1 MTPVLVILGNLL
13 VDDIVMPDG
22 RTLMGEPGGAML
34 YASLAARLWGARV
47 GLVSIA
53 GSDYPQAALDALAA
67 RGIDTSGVTPL
78 GRPGVRS
85 WLLYEPVMRRII
97 HRLDSA
103 SHFDVSPVF
112 DDIPADFLKALAFHI
127 APMPIDRQREIA
139 AGIAAVRP
147 DAFVS
152 LDPHETVRDDNR
164 AVWGTVLDHVDAFFP
179 SHEEVRLAEVEADPR
194 GALVHIPGRR
204 VSIIAYKCGPE
215 GGILI
220 ERPTGRIIEWRAGR
234 APVVDATGAGD
245 GFAGGFVAGWLSHG
259 DVDRAIEQGVVTA
272 SFAIEDWGAGALMRA
287 TPESVEARR
296 RDWSELAGRTGG
308 V

>member
-1 MTPVLVILGNLL
+1 MTPDLVILGNLL

-34 YASLAARLWGARV
+34 YASLAARLWGASV

-53 GSDYPQAALDALAA
+53 GSDYPQGALDALAA
-67 RGIDTSGVTPL
+67 RGIDLAGVKPL

-103 SHFDVSPVF
+103 SHFDVSPTF
-112 DDIPADFLKALAFHI
+112 DDIPVDFRRARAVHI

-139 AGIAAVRP
+139 AGLAAIRP

-164 AVWGTVLDHVDAFFP
+164 DAWGTVLDHVDAFFP
-179 SHEEVRLAEVEADPR
+179 SHEEVRLTEVEADPR

-204 VSIIAYKCGPE
+204 LSIVAYKCGPE
-215 GGILI
+215 GGILV
-220 ERPTGRIIEWRAGR
+220 ERRSGRIIEWRAGH

-245 GFAGGFVAGWLSHG
+245 GFAGGFVTGWLAHR
-259 DVDRAIEQGVVTA
+259 DLDRAIEQGVVTA
-272 SFAIEDWGAGALMRA
+272 SFAIEEWGAHALLRA
-287 TPESVEARR
+287 TPATVEARR
-296 RDWSELAGRTGG
+296 RDWSELAGRA
-308 V
+308 